1 VKTRDEAIDILERGH
16 GTVRRLTEQI
26 PPPWMA
32 RPGIGGG
39 DWTPK
44 DLLGHLCFWEE
55 NVVDA
60 LESWSVGQRATI
72 DREIAASSIAAINAE
87 GVRRRARYP
96 LAHVVREWEHVHGEL
111 IRAIRAM
118 PDARWERPATRR
130 SRRSVGHRMGQLL
143 SGRGPFDHADAHV
156 KDLEAFVLAIPED
169 ERSA

>member
-1 VKTRDEAIDILERGH
+1 VTRRDEAIDILERGH
-16 GTVRRLTEQI
+16 GTVRRLIEEI

-55 NVVDA
+55 NVLEA
-60 LESWSVGQRATI
+60 LESWDVGERAAI

-87 GVRRRARYP
+87 AVRRRAP
-96 LAHVVREWEHVHGEL
+96 DTLARVVREWERVHGEL
-111 IRAIRAM
+111 IRAIRTM
-118 PDARWERPATRR
+118 PDARWEHPATRR

-143 SGRGPFDHADAHV
+143 SGRGPFDHAEAHV
-156 KDLEAFVLAIPED
+156 KDLEAFVRAIPE
-169 ERSA
+169 EEGSA